1 MSLFKKLKDDSKSN
15 AMGVLDSSVA
25 RVEEMHKMYA
35 ELFHYGNLSEASKDF
50 KASATVAANE
60 KVAQAIATTLDQLA
74 AHATLLN
81 TVDYFISL
89 HVPKIEDGGNFGV
102 GVQLDLVKK
111 LVEKK
116 KMVTEAVD
124 DLLKYNESRANALT
138 KLKLPTTE
146 TFSSHKEDVTDED
159 GKTGKVELTSKG
171 LKKSSSAEGPV
182 YEACVAAVVA
192 VDTLYYSKAGGVF
205 SEIIISLVTIMD
217 FIDKNKDKLV
227 EPKGKSGGSAFSMY

>member
-111 LVEKK
+111 I
-116 KMVTEAVD
+116 
-124 DLLKYNESRANALT
+124 
-138 KLKLPTTE
+138 
-146 TFSSHKEDVTDED
+146 
-159 GKTGKVELTSKG
+159 G
-171 LKKSSSAEGPV
+171 
-182 YEACVAAVVA
+182 
-192 VDTLYYSKAGGVF
+192 
-205 SEIIISLVTIMD
+205 
-217 FIDKNKDKLV
+217 
-227 EPKGKSGGSAFSMY
+227 